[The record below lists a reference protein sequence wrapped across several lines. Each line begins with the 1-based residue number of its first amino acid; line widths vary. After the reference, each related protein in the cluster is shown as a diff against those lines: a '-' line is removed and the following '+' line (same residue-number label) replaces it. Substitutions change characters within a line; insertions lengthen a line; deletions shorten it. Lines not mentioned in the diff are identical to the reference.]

1 MRNAHLV
8 EGVPGLE
15 GDLIWGADAIAKEL
29 NLSARQAYHQLE
41 SGRLPARKQSG
52 RWVASRTGFRRYFAS
67 VIAGEVA

>member
-1 MRNAHLV
+1 MVQKLETQSD

-41 SGRLPARKQSG
+41 
-52 RWVASRTGFRRYFAS
+52 
-67 VIAGEVA
+67 